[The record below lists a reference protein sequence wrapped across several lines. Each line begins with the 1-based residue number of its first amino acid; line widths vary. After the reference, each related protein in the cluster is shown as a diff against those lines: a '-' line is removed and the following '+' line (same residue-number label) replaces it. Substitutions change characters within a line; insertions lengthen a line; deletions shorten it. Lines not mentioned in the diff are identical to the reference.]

1 MFGEDL
7 DTALE
12 EAWVY
17 GTVKD
22 FEYIL
27 LNKQYDYIDL
37 TTILSKAA
45 QKQLL
50 VILTEEVNDG
60 KETKPCNC
68 I

>member
-17 GTVKD
+17 STIKD
-22 FEYIL
+22 FEHIIL
-27 LNKQYDYIDL
+27 SKQYDYIDF

-50 VILTEEVNDG
+50 VILKEEDNNV
-60 KETKPCNC
+60 KQHES
-68 I
+68 

>member
-17 GTVKD
+17 STVKD

-27 LNKQYDYIDL
+27 LSKQYDHIDF

-50 VILTEEVNDG
+50 VILKEEDKHV
-60 KETKPCNC
+60 KQHES
-68 I
+68 

>member
-27 LNKQYDYIDL
+27 LNKQYDYIDF

-50 VILTEEVNDG
+50 VIL
-60 KETKPCNC
+60 
-68 I
+68 IS